1 MDMLRNTATMNGIK
15 TAVGLIGMSLS
26 LHALASEGTSNA
38 VMSKKEYV
46 AEWKATAIQ
55 QMTLYK
61 IPASITL
68 AQGILESGSG
78 NSQLARL
85 GNNHFGIKCHGWTGK
100 TMFMD
105 DDEKGECF
113 RVYDSAEDSYKD
125 HSTFLTV
132 NKRYNGLFELKS
144 DDYKGWAKGLEDAGY
159 ATSKTYDD
167 ALINIIEEL
176 NLAELDKNA
185 VRDNG
190 LIVENLAES
199 QVSHSFVYSAN
210 KVKYIIAKKG
220 DTFYRISREFDMAL
234 WQLYR
239 YNDFG
244 PKKDVLEEGDIV
256 YLQPKKH
263 RTKEKFIKTESEL
276 TPRALSQKYAVKLE
290 PLMRRNQFSSPDQ
303 IVPVGEKVILR

>member
-1 MDMLRNTATMNGIK
+1 VYLLRNTATMNGLKI
-15 TAVGLIGMSLS
+15 AVGLLGMSFS
-26 LHALASEGTSNA
+26 LHAIACEEAATA
-38 VMSKKEYV
+38 MSKKEYV
-46 AEWKATAIQ
+46 AQWKATAVQ
-55 QMTLYK
+55 QMSLYK

-78 NSQLARL
+78 NSQLARV

-125 HSTFLTV
+125 HSEFLTV

-144 DDYKGWAKGLEDAGY
+144 DDYKGWAKGLKEAGY
-159 ATSKTYDD
+159 ATSKTYAD
-167 ALINIIEEL
+167 ALIGIIEEL
-176 NLAELDKNA
+176 KLDELDKNA
-185 VRDNG
+185 IRENG
-190 LIVENLAES
+190 LIVQNTAES
-199 QVSHSFVYSAN
+199 EVSHLTIYSAN

-220 DTFYRISREFDMAL
+220 DTYYRISREFDMAL

-244 PKKDVLEEGDIV
+244 PNKDVLVEGDVV
-256 YLQPKKH
+256 YLQPKKR
-263 RTKEKFIKTESEL
+263 RTTDKYIKTDSEL
-276 TPRALSQKYAVKLE
+276 TPRELSQKYAVKLE
-290 PLMRRNQFSSPDQ
+290 PLMRRNEFSSPDTPL
-303 IVPVGEKVILR
+303 PVGEKVILR

>member
-1 MDMLRNTATMNGIK
+1 MLRNKATMNGIK
-15 TAVGLIGMSLS
+15 IAVGLIGMSFS
-26 LHALASEGTSNA
+26 LHALASEESPIA

-55 QMTLYK
+55 QMSLYK

-78 NSQLARL
+78 NSQLARV

-100 TMFMD
+100 TMYMD

-125 HSTFLTV
+125 HSEFLTV
-132 NKRYNGLFELKS
+132 NKRYNALFELKS
-144 DDYKGWAKGLEDAGY
+144 DDYKGWAKGLKEAGY
-159 ATSKTYDD
+159 ATSKTYAE
-167 ALINIIEEL
+167 ALIGIIEEL
-176 NLAELDKNA
+176 KLDELDKNA
-185 VRDNG
+185 IRENG
-190 LIVENLAES
+190 LVVQNTAETE
-199 QVSHSFVYSAN
+199 VSHLTIYSAN
-210 KVKYIIAKKG
+210 KVKYIVAKKG

-244 PKKDVLEEGDIV
+244 PNKDVLVEGDVV
-256 YLQPKKH
+256 YLQPKKR
-263 RTKEKFIKTESEL
+263 RTKDKYIKTDSEL
-276 TPRALSQKYAVKLE
+276 TPRELSQKYAVKLE
-290 PLMRRNQFSSPDQ
+290 PLMRRNEFSSPDQ
-303 IVPVGEKVILR
+303 LLPVGEKVILR

>member
-1 MDMLRNTATMNGIK
+1 MYLLRNTATMNGLKI
-15 TAVGLIGMSLS
+15 AVGLLGMSFS
-26 LHALASEGTSNA
+26 LHAIASEEAATA
-38 VMSKKEYV
+38 MSKKEYV
-46 AEWKATAIQ
+46 AQWKATAVQ
-55 QMTLYK
+55 QMSLYK

-78 NSQLARL
+78 NSQLARV

-125 HSTFLTV
+125 HSEFLTV

-144 DDYKGWAKGLEDAGY
+144 DDYKGWAKGLKEAGY
-159 ATSKTYDD
+159 ATSKTYAE
-167 ALINIIEEL
+167 ALIGIIEEL
-176 NLAELDKNA
+176 KLDELDKNA
-185 VRDNG
+185 IRENG
-190 LIVENLAES
+190 LIVQNTAES
-199 QVSHSFVYSAN
+199 EVSHLTIYSAN

-220 DTFYRISREFDMAL
+220 DTYYRISREFDMAL

-244 PKKDVLEEGDIV
+244 PNKDVLVEGDVV
-256 YLQPKKH
+256 YLQPKKR
-263 RTKEKFIKTESEL
+263 RTTDKYIKTDSEL
-276 TPRALSQKYAVKLE
+276 TPRELSQKYAVKLE
-290 PLMRRNQFSSPDQ
+290 PLMRRNEFSSPDTPL
-303 IVPVGEKVILR
+303 PVGEKVILR